1 MAIKVQYVYE
11 TPRYDMYNR
20 CTLLYDPETERGLA
34 VVELRKSP
42 NHSMF
47 WFDCVTATR
56 LNDVL
61 SNPILERI
69 FKRKAGKVGPSGQY
83 PTIGIL
89 QLRHTLGLSDPPNEI
104 WEEEYWKLYK
114 EVVNGEYTDVG
125 TDSE

>member
-11 TPRYDMYNR
+11 TPRYEMYNR

-42 NHSMF
+42 NHPIF

-56 LNDVL
+56 LNDVV
-61 SNPILERI
+61 SCPSLEMV
-69 FKRKAGKVGPSGQY
+69 FEGKAGKVGPFGEY
-83 PTIGIL
+83 PTMGIL
-89 QLRHTLGLSDPPNEI
+89 QLRQALGLSDPPHEI

-114 EVVNGEYTDVG
+114 EVVNGKYTDVR
-125 TDSE
+125 TDS